1 MARFL
6 QPLRPECEFVVPA
19 YHVPQGPFGVI
30 LNANAGRVTPRL
42 AKTIS
47 LVVKPDHVFLTESP
61 EHAKEVVELC
71 LEREYRTVFAGGG
84 DGTIMDTVNTLDSY
98 RSDVGHL
105 PNVGVLRLGTG
116 NALARMLGSRRSPA
130 RDLATFQAGDVHRS
144 HAMRMMTCDD
154 TLFPFGGLGLDA
166 AVLNDY
172 YSMKNSWKDTRLAPL
187 FKGLSG
193 YVLASFTKTV
203 PALLRQT
210 MPEVT
215 VINTGA
221 PAYKMDQNGN
231 ELGDVIE
238 TGEVLY
244 KGPCSFIGGGTTEI
258 IGYGVRLF
266 PHATQRAGR
275 YQLRLISMNTWECVK
290 NILPAARGTLNHP
303 KLHDYYVEQVK
314 VVFNEDVPF
323 QLGGDPKGYRREVSL
338 GLSEHPVHFI
348 GRA

>member
-1 MARFL
+1 M
-6 QPLRPECEFVVPA
+6 VPA

-47 LVVKPDHVFLTESP
+47 RVVKPDHVFLTESP

-244 KGPCSFIGGGTTEI
+244 KGPAASLAEERRRSSVTVSGSSPTPPS
-258 IGYGVRLF
+258 VQV
-266 PHATQRAGR
+266 ATS
-275 YQLRLISMNTWECVK
+275 LRLISMNTWECVK

>member
-1 MARFL
+1 M
-6 QPLRPECEFVVPA
+6 VPA

-42 AKTIS
+42 AKNIS
-47 LVVKPDHVFLTESP
+47 RVVKPDHVFLTESP

-84 DGTIMDTVNTLDSY
+84 DGTIMDTVNTLNAY
-98 RSDVGHL
+98 RTDVNHL

-116 NALARMLGSRRSPA
+116 NALARMLRSRRSPS

-144 HAMRMMTCDD
+144 HTMRMMTCDD
-154 TLFPFGGLGLDA
+154 TLFPFGGLGIDA

-172 YSMKNSWKDTRLAPL
+172 YSMKNRWKDTRLSPL

-193 YVLASFTKTV
+193 YVLASFSKTV
-203 PALLRQT
+203 PTLLKQQ

-215 VINTGA
+215 VINTGG
-221 PAYKMDQNGN
+221 PAYTMDKNGN
-231 ELGDVIE
+231 EI
-238 TGEVLY
+238 GEVVPTGQVLY
-244 KGPCSFIGGGTTEI
+244 QGPCSFLGGGTTEI

-275 YQLRLISMNTWECVK
+275 FQLRLLSLTPWECLK
-290 NILPAARGTLNHP
+290 NFLPAVRGTLHHP
-303 KLHDYYVEQVK
+303 KVHDFYVDSVK
-314 VVFNEDVPF
+314 VIFNEEVPF
-323 QLGGDPKGYRREVSL
+323 QLGGDPKGYRNEVNF
-338 GLSEHPVHFI
+338 GLSEHPINFI